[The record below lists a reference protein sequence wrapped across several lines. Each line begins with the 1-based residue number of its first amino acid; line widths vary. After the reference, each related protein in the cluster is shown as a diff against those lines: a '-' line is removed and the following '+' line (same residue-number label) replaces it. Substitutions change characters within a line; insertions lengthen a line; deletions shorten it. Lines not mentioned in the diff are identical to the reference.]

1 MAKKKQQA
9 NPPKQQEF
17 HATPFSA
24 LKGVAVSL
32 RPPPLP
38 EPVQPAPPP
47 PVLEEDDA
55 GLFLQAMG
63 SVRQLDGARQKTKP
77 AAPVRKPE
85 RGRPASPSRLEK
97 ADQADLEVFSQAIGQ
112 LKLDVAFADKFPED
126 DELKP
131 LGANRLRQLKK
142 GIIRLDRQ
150 LDLHGL
156 TREEALKALPRF
168 LRNACTHG
176 EKAVLVI
183 TGKGNNSPAEP
194 VLQQSVAA
202 WLREAGKELVTEF
215 DSAPREMGGSGAFVV
230 FLKG

>member
-9 NPPKQQEF
+9 HPPKQQEF
-17 HATPFSA
+17 HSTPFSA
-24 LKGVAVSL
+24 LKGVEWSL
-32 RPPPLP
+32 PPLP

-47 PVLEEDDA
+47 PVIEEDDSV
-55 GLFLQAMG
+55 LFLQAMG
-63 SVRQLDGARQKTKP
+63 SARQLDGSRQKPESRAPIQKP
-77 AAPVRKPE
+77 KRT
-85 RGRPASPSRLEK
+85 PAMPSQQEIV
-97 ADQADLEVFSQAIGQ
+97 DQAETEAFSQAIRQ

-126 DELKP
+126 DERKP

-156 TREEALKALPRF
+156 TREEALEALSSF
-168 LRNACTHG
+168 LRNARVHG
-176 EKAVLVI
+176 EKAALVI

-194 VLQQSVAA
+194 VLQQAVAA
-202 WLREAGKELVTEF
+202 WLREAGKELVAEF

-230 FLKG
+230 FLKV

>member
-24 LKGVAVSL
+24 LKGVAVSPL
-32 RPPPLP
+32 PPPLP
-38 EPVQPAPPP
+38 EPVQPAPPK
-47 PVLEEDDA
+47 VLEEDDA
-55 GLFLQAMG
+55 DLFLQAMG
-63 SVRQLDGARQKTKP
+63 NVSQLDGAFKKSKS
-77 AAPVRKPE
+77 AAPVRKPVRSCPE
-85 RGRPASPSRLEK
+85 APSRLET
-97 ADQADLEVFSQAIGQ
+97 ADQADLEAFSQAIGQ

-131 LGANRLRQLKK
+131 LGTNRLRQLKK

-156 TREEALKALPRF
+156 TREEALEALPRF
-168 LRNACTHG
+168 LRNACNHG

-202 WLREAGKELVTEF
+202 WLREAGKELVAEF